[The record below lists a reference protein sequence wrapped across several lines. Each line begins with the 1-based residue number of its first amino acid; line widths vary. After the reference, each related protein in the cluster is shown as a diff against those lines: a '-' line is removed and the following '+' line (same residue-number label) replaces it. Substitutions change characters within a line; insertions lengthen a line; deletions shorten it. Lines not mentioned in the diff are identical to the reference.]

1 MRQQFKQLLHIG
13 EAALVATAQ
22 QIGADAAFVVKHLP
36 CGINAA
42 LVPQLLRL
50 QRIFHPSYQFTL
62 VLDLV

>member
-36 CGINAA
+36 RGINAA

-50 QRIFHPSYQFTL
+50 
-62 VLDLV
+62 

>member
-1 MRQQFKQLLHIG
+1 MRQQFKQLLYIG

-50 QRIFHPSYQFTL
+50 QSIFHPSYQFIL

>member
-1 MRQQFKQLLHIG
+1 MRQQFKQLLYIG

-36 CGINAA
+36 RGINAA

-50 QRIFHPSYQFTL
+50 
-62 VLDLV
+62 